1 MASIQTK
8 TINGTGPYA
17 YRVEYVG
24 NGEHKWEYLGKA
36 SETDVGNIDVEEPTV
51 DPEPVDVGK
60 LTVADMPP
68 APCDIPPVEDLS
80 VGELVTL
87 SRLMAESDR
96 DEWDDEHDLLERAI
110 RERIREE
117 VDVDDLEPV
126 VRHHID
132 RMDPDREL
140 SLRASRA
147 DISLAPDE
155 ALRGV
160 ATDPEIRPRNI
171 ERWDEDEEL
180 LAKDLAR
187 AIDRGALEERIHD
200 AEEAG
205 VLDPDPR
212 AGRPGDGD
220 EGALVDDRDQQGQ
233 LDIGDAAART
243 SDREGQSTQG
253 ASERFADDRDDRHL
267 EEESEYQD
275 AKLTTETEEIDGQ
288 QSLSGGE
295 ASVDKEP
302 EWQD

>member
-8 TINGTGPYA
+8 RINGAGPYA

-36 SETDVGNIDVEEPTV
+36 SETDVGNIDVEEPTAN
-51 DPEPVDVGK
+51 PEPVDVGK

-68 APCDIPPVEDLS
+68 APCDIPPLEDLS
-80 VGELVTL
+80 VDELVTL

-96 DEWDDEHDLLERAI
+96 DEWDDDHDLLERAI
-110 RERIREE
+110 HERIRDE
-117 VDVDDLEPV
+117 VDVDDLEPA
-126 VRHHID
+126 VRHHVD

-160 ATDPEIRPRNI
+160 ATEPEIRPGDI
-171 ERWDEDEEL
+171 ERWDEDEPL
-180 LAKDLAR
+180 LAEDLAR
-187 AIDRGALEERIHD
+187 AIDRDALEERIRD

-205 VLDPDPR
+205 VLEPDSQGEHPEDTDDP
-212 AGRPGDGD
+212 
-220 EGALVDDRDQQGQ
+220 ALVDDHDRQGQ
-233 LDIGDAAART
+233 LDVGDAAART

-288 QSLSGGE
+288 KSLSGGE